1 MAWLNRWTAT
11 DVEAKEVMRKA
22 LAVVMLF
29 GLALAE
35 GARAQAVPL
44 GSMAPAPHLLTPS
57 GDSYMFLSEL
67 YHEGEDHPQDR
78 RSAVALCFIGQDS
91 AACAEVLQRF
101 VAVAGKVQG
110 HESLKRQV
118 RFYVV
123 GTDSLGRSDS
133 LTGFLA
139 RNRMGPPVL
148 AFLDPH
154 RKACQ
159 AFGADTLPRT
169 FVISKRGILVAD
181 IEGGGSDYAKA
192 LAKGVVKA
200 VKDSGV
206 AQKPARVRSV
216 AAGSARE
223 SAADPIDPD
232 QPMRW

>member
-1 MAWLNRWTAT
+1 MKKT
-11 DVEAKEVMRKA
+11 

-29 GLALAE
+29 GMSLAG

-44 GSMAPAPHLLTPS
+44 GSKAPAPILLTPL
-57 GDSYMFLSEL
+57 GDSYKFLSEI

-91 AACAEVLQRF
+91 EVCSEVLQRF
-101 VAVAGKVQG
+101 VAVAGKVQD

-118 RFYVV
+118 RFYVI

-139 RNRMGPPVL
+139 RNRIGPPVL

-154 RKACQ
+154 QKAWQ
-159 AFGADTLPRT
+159 AFGAEALPRT

-181 IEGGGSDYAKA
+181 IDGGGIDYAKA
-192 LAKGVVKA
+192 LALGVVRA

-206 AQKPARVRSV
+206 AQKPAQVRGVEAKSV
-216 AAGSARE
+216 RENAAGA
-223 SAADPIDPD
+223 IDPD

>member
-1 MAWLNRWTAT
+1 MKKTL
-11 DVEAKEVMRKA
+11 V
-22 LAVVMLF
+22 VVMLM
-29 GLALAE
+29 GMSLAG
-35 GARAQAVPL
+35 GARAQAIPL
-44 GSMAPAPHLLTPS
+44 GSKAPAPILLTPS
-57 GDSYMFLSEL
+57 GDSYKFLSEI
-67 YHEGEDHPQDR
+67 YHEGADHPQDR

-91 AACAEVLQRF
+91 EACAEVLQRF
-101 VAVAGKVQG
+101 VAVAGKVQD

-118 RFYVV
+118 RFYVI
-123 GTDSLGRSDS
+123 GTDSLGRNDS
-133 LTGFLA
+133 LTGFLT
-139 RNRMGPPVL
+139 RNRIGPPVL

-154 RKACQ
+154 QKAWQ
-159 AFGADTLPRT
+159 AFGAEILPRT

-181 IEGGGSDYAKA
+181 LAGGGIDYAKA
-192 LAKGVVKA
+192 LATGVVKA

>member
-1 MAWLNRWTAT
+1 MKKT
-11 DVEAKEVMRKA
+11 
-22 LAVVMLF
+22 LAVVMLI
-29 GLALAE
+29 GMSLAG
-35 GARAQAVPL
+35 GARAQAIPL
-44 GSMAPAPHLLTPS
+44 GSKAPAPFLLTPS
-57 GDSYMFLSEL
+57 GDSYKFLSEI

-91 AACAEVLQRF
+91 EACAEVLQRF
-101 VAVAGKVQG
+101 VAVAGKVQD

-123 GTDSLGRSDS
+123 GTDSLGRNDS

-139 RNRMGPPVL
+139 RNRIGPPVL

-154 RKACQ
+154 QKAWQ
-159 AFGADTLPRT
+159 AFGAEALPRT

-181 IEGGGSDYAKA
+181 IDGAGIDYAKA
-192 LAKGVVKA
+192 LATGVVQA

-206 AQKPARVRSV
+206 AQKPARVRG
-216 AAGSARE
+216 AAAKSARE

>member
-1 MAWLNRWTAT
+1 MKKT
-11 DVEAKEVMRKA
+11 
-22 LAVVMLF
+22 LAVVMLI
-29 GLALAE
+29 GMSLAG
-35 GARAQAVPL
+35 GARAQAIPL
-44 GSMAPAPHLLTPS
+44 GSKAPAPFLLTPS
-57 GDSYMFLSEL
+57 GDSYKFLSEI

-91 AACAEVLQRF
+91 EACAEVLQRF
-101 VAVAGKVQG
+101 VAVAGKVQD

-123 GTDSLGRSDS
+123 GTDSLGRNDG

-139 RNRMGPPVL
+139 RNRIGPPVL

-154 RKACQ
+154 RKAWQ
-159 AFGADTLPRT
+159 AFRAEALPRT

-181 IEGGGSDYAKA
+181 IDGGGIDYAKA
-192 LAKGVVKA
+192 LALGVVRA

-206 AQKPARVRSV
+206 AQKPAQVRGVEAKSV
-216 AAGSARE
+216 RENAAGA
-223 SAADPIDPD
+223 IDPD

>member
-1 MAWLNRWTAT
+1 MKKT
-11 DVEAKEVMRKA
+11 

-29 GLALAE
+29 GMSLAG
-35 GARAQAVPL
+35 GARAQAIPL
-44 GSMAPAPHLLTPS
+44 GSKAPAPFLLTPS
-57 GDSYMFLSEL
+57 GDSYKFLSEI

-91 AACAEVLQRF
+91 EACAEVLQRF
-101 VAVAGKVQG
+101 VAVAGKVQD

-123 GTDSLGRSDS
+123 GTDSLGRNDG

-139 RNRMGPPVL
+139 RNRIGPPVL

-154 RKACQ
+154 QKAWQ
-159 AFGADTLPRT
+159 AFGAEALPRT

-181 IEGGGSDYAKA
+181 IDGAGIDYAKA
-192 LAKGVVKA
+192 LATGVVQA

-206 AQKPARVRSV
+206 AQKPARVRG
-216 AAGSARE
+216 AAAKSARE

>member
-1 MAWLNRWTAT
+1 MKKT
-11 DVEAKEVMRKA
+11 

-29 GLALAE
+29 GMSLAG

-44 GSMAPAPHLLTPS
+44 GSKAPAPILLTPL
-57 GDSYMFLSEL
+57 GDSYKFLSEI
-67 YHEGEDHPQDR
+67 YHEGADHPQDR

-91 AACAEVLQRF
+91 EVCSEVLQRF
-101 VAVAGKVQG
+101 VAVAGKVQD

-118 RFYVV
+118 RFYVI

-139 RNRMGPPVL
+139 RNRIGPPVL

-154 RKACQ
+154 QKAWQ
-159 AFGADTLPRT
+159 AFGAEALPRT

-181 IEGGGSDYAKA
+181 IDGGGIDYAKA
-192 LAKGVVKA
+192 LALGVVRA

-206 AQKPARVRSV
+206 AQKPAQVRGVEAKSV
-216 AAGSARE
+216 RENAAGA
-223 SAADPIDPD
+223 IDPD

>member
-1 MAWLNRWTAT
+1 MKKT
-11 DVEAKEVMRKA
+11 
-22 LAVVMLF
+22 LAVVMLI
-29 GLALAE
+29 GMSLAG
-35 GARAQAVPL
+35 GARAQAIPL
-44 GSMAPAPHLLTPS
+44 GSKAPAPFLLTPS
-57 GDSYMFLSEL
+57 GDSYKFLSEI

-91 AACAEVLQRF
+91 EACAEVLQRF
-101 VAVAGKVQG
+101 VAVAGKVQD

-123 GTDSLGRSDS
+123 GTDSLGRNDG

-139 RNRMGPPVL
+139 RNRIGPPVL

-154 RKACQ
+154 QKAWQ
-159 AFGADTLPRT
+159 AFGAEALPRT

-181 IEGGGSDYAKA
+181 IDGAGIDYAKA
-192 LAKGVVKA
+192 LATGVVQA

-206 AQKPARVRSV
+206 AQKPARVRG
-216 AAGSARE
+216 AAAKSARE

>member
-1 MAWLNRWTAT
+1 MKKT
-11 DVEAKEVMRKA
+11 
-22 LAVVMLF
+22 LAVVMLI
-29 GLALAE
+29 GMSLAG
-35 GARAQAVPL
+35 GARAQAIPL
-44 GSMAPAPHLLTPS
+44 GSKAPAPFLLTPS
-57 GDSYMFLSEL
+57 GDSYKFLSEI

-91 AACAEVLQRF
+91 EACAEVLQRF
-101 VAVAGKVQG
+101 VAVAGKVQD

-123 GTDSLGRSDS
+123 GTDSLGRNDS

-139 RNRMGPPVL
+139 RNSIGPPVL

-154 RKACQ
+154 QKAWQ
-159 AFGADTLPRT
+159 AFGAEALPRT

-181 IEGGGSDYAKA
+181 IDGAGIDYAKA
-192 LAKGVVKA
+192 LATGVVQA

-206 AQKPARVRSV
+206 AQKPARVRGD

-223 SAADPIDPD
+223 SVADPVDPD

>member
-1 MAWLNRWTAT
+1 MKKT
-11 DVEAKEVMRKA
+11 
-22 LAVVMLF
+22 LAVVMLI
-29 GLALAE
+29 GMSLAG
-35 GARAQAVPL
+35 GARAQAIPL
-44 GSMAPAPHLLTPS
+44 GSKAPAPFLLTPS
-57 GDSYMFLSEL
+57 GDSYKFLSEI

-91 AACAEVLQRF
+91 EACAEVLQRF
-101 VAVAGKVQG
+101 VAVAGKVQD

-123 GTDSLGRSDS
+123 GTDSLGRNDG

-139 RNRMGPPVL
+139 RNRIGPPVL

-154 RKACQ
+154 QKAWQ
-159 AFGADTLPRT
+159 AFGAEALPRT

-181 IEGGGSDYAKA
+181 IDGGGIDYAKA
-192 LAKGVVKA
+192 LATGVVQA

-206 AQKPARVRSV
+206 AQKPARVRG
-216 AAGSARE
+216 AAAKSARE

>member
-1 MAWLNRWTAT
+1 MKKTL
-11 DVEAKEVMRKA
+11 V
-22 LAVVMLF
+22 VVMLM
-29 GLALAE
+29 GMSLAG
-35 GARAQAVPL
+35 GARAQAIPL
-44 GSMAPAPHLLTPS
+44 GSKAPAPILLTPS
-57 GDSYMFLSEL
+57 GDSYKFLSEI
-67 YHEGEDHPQDR
+67 YHEGADHPQDR

-91 AACAEVLQRF
+91 EACAEVLQRF
-101 VAVAGKVQG
+101 VAVAGKVQD

-118 RFYVV
+118 RFYVI
-123 GTDSLGRSDS
+123 GTDSLGRNDS
-133 LTGFLA
+133 LTGFLT
-139 RNRMGPPVL
+139 RNRIGPPVL

-154 RKACQ
+154 QKAWQ
-159 AFGADTLPRT
+159 AFGAEILPRT

-181 IEGGGSDYAKA
+181 LAGGGIDYAKA

>member
-1 MAWLNRWTAT
+1 MKKT
-11 DVEAKEVMRKA
+11 
-22 LAVVMLF
+22 LAVVMLI
-29 GLALAE
+29 GMSLAG
-35 GARAQAVPL
+35 GARAQAIPL
-44 GSMAPAPHLLTPS
+44 GSKAPAPFLLTPS
-57 GDSYMFLSEL
+57 GDSYKFLSEI

-91 AACAEVLQRF
+91 EACAEVLQRF
-101 VAVAGKVQG
+101 VAVAGKVQD

-123 GTDSLGRSDS
+123 GTDSLGRNDG
-133 LTGFLA
+133 LTGFLT
-139 RNRMGPPVL
+139 RNRIGPPVL

-154 RKACQ
+154 QKAWQ
-159 AFGADTLPRT
+159 AFGAEALPRT

-181 IEGGGSDYAKA
+181 IDGAGIDYAKA
-192 LAKGVVKA
+192 LATGVVQA

-206 AQKPARVRSV
+206 AQKPARVRG
-216 AAGSARE
+216 AAAKSARE

>member
-1 MAWLNRWTAT
+1 MKKT
-11 DVEAKEVMRKA
+11 

-29 GLALAE
+29 GMSLAG

-44 GSMAPAPHLLTPS
+44 GSKAPAPFLLTPS
-57 GDSYMFLSEL
+57 GDSYKFLSEI
-67 YHEGEDHPQDR
+67 YHEGADHPQDR

-91 AACAEVLQRF
+91 EASAEVLQRF
-101 VAVAGKVQG
+101 VTVAGKVQD

-133 LTGFLA
+133 LTDFLA
-139 RNRMGPPVL
+139 RNRVGPPVL

-159 AFGADTLPRT
+159 AFGAEALPRT

-192 LAKGVVKA
+192 LAMGIVKA

-206 AQKPARVRSV
+206 AQKPVWVRGV

-223 SAADPIDPD
+223 SVADPVDPD

>member
-1 MAWLNRWTAT
+1 MKKT
-11 DVEAKEVMRKA
+11 
-22 LAVVMLF
+22 LAVVMLI
-29 GLALAE
+29 GMSLAG
-35 GARAQAVPL
+35 GARAQAIPL
-44 GSMAPAPHLLTPS
+44 GSKAPAPFLLTPS
-57 GDSYMFLSEL
+57 GDSYKFLSEI

-91 AACAEVLQRF
+91 EACAEVLQRF
-101 VAVAGKVQG
+101 VAVAGKVQD

-123 GTDSLGRSDS
+123 GTDSLGRNDS

-139 RNRMGPPVL
+139 RNRIGPPVL

-154 RKACQ
+154 QKAWQ
-159 AFGADTLPRT
+159 AFGAEALPRT

-181 IEGGGSDYAKA
+181 IDGGGIDYAKA
-192 LAKGVVKA
+192 LATGVVQA

-206 AQKPARVRSV
+206 AQKPARVRG
-216 AAGSARE
+216 AAAKSARE

>member
-1 MAWLNRWTAT
+1 MKKT
-11 DVEAKEVMRKA
+11 
-22 LAVVMLF
+22 LAAVMLF
-29 GLALAE
+29 GVGLAG

-44 GSMAPAPHLLTPS
+44 GSKAPTPFLLTPS
-57 GDSYMFLSEL
+57 GDSYKFLSEI
-67 YHEGEDHPQDR
+67 YHEGADHPQDR

-91 AACAEVLQRF
+91 EACAEVLQRF
-101 VAVAGKVQG
+101 VAVAGKIQD

-154 RKACQ
+154 RKACR
-159 AFGADTLPRT
+159 AFGAEALPRT

-181 IEGGGSDYAKA
+181 IEGVGIDYAKA
-192 LAKGVVKA
+192 LATGVVKA
-200 VKDSGV
+200 VKDSGG
-206 AQKPARVRSV
+206 AQKPARVRGV
-216 AAGSARE
+216 AAESARE
-223 SAADPIDPD
+223 SAADVSDPD